1 MYNRIQADNLSS
13 LFLPMSR
20 RQAGKGVFFVRV
32 CQTDQQVL
40 DGLWKYHELAR
51 ARGVILE
58 GQITNPNDRQLN
70 FLNEM
75 LGSSFQPNAAF
86 IVNALGKWMPRM
98 KEAHRREF
106 AEALCVQFDEL
117 RKKGKTDS
125 ILKNIYTKMMCWL
138 YYKFERLIPFL
149 GDDDPPRILYECP
162 SITAHELILFR
173 LLSSMGA
180 DILLLEPAGDQPYLK
195 HDAASAWSQL
205 MNVGSAPFP
214 KEFTLKQFRK
224 DMAAKAVPPLQR
236 PVQIPQQT
244 PPRTAP
250 FSSQPASQ
258 SVPRTVPTNAAPPPK
273 RDPETYFPQPSRS
286 PCTNAWMKEAAF
298 TEILTPIVHRGDDYQ
313 LFYNALIRVRGVVDK
328 LTYLN
333 ELYQFY
339 QQFRNTGRNIVIVD
353 DELSL
358 PTPDEAQKVRRHPYR
373 SPEELIIDI
382 AGNLP
387 ACANVELQRLM
398 QRSFVRTMKKAA
410 RKETN
415 LNRLAISAVYLI
427 CWILRYQSALFQGY
441 KGNEIPCFVLMG
453 GCRNQHDA
461 LFMQFL
467 SQLPVDVLILA
478 SDLNR
483 VCTLQD
489 GALLELTGEHSLPVP
504 KFPKDPGSLQMGTI
518 ASNAQEDLSSILY
531 TNSGIYRNRQFSTA
545 AAITLRTTYDEIF
558 ILWNQELK
566 YRSNFSTVQQVV
578 NMPVIFAK
586 VSGVERGNVDAYWQ
600 KIKLLLG
607 DGTRLYKSFP
617 FHTASTGNP
626 YQALAIKVIR
636 NGKLKRE
643 ELKAHRQ
650 YPFGLLREELQ
661 EHIFDKI
668 QLMLDQKLIKGTFV
682 NGTEYTILSTI
693 LNLEKDIVRSL
704 QSFDFTKKNPK
715 VVAVCTTEQVCPLE
729 DAILLTFMNLIG
741 FDVVLF
747 VPTGYQTIER
757 YLNDNFPVEHQIG
770 DYIYDLHVPDFN
782 ALPPVKSRTWLEN
795 ILKRGN

>member
-1 MYNRIQADNLSS
+1 MYNRIQATDLSS

-20 RQAGKGVFFVRV
+20 RQGGKGVYFVRL

-40 DGLWKYHELAR
+40 DSLWKYHELAR
-51 ARGVILE
+51 GRGVIIE
-58 GQITNPNDRQLN
+58 GQIANPDDRQLN

-75 LGSSFQPNAAF
+75 LGSAFQPDAAF
-86 IVNALGKWMPRM
+86 IVSALGKWMPRM

-106 AEALCVQFDEL
+106 ADALCVQFDEL

-138 YYKFERLIPFL
+138 YYRFERLMPFL

-162 SITAHELILFR
+162 GITAHELILLR

-180 DILLLEPAGDQPYLK
+180 DILLLETMGDQPYLK
-195 HDAASAWSQL
+195 QDPSSVWSQL

-224 DMAAKAVPPLQR
+224 DMAAKAAPPPQKSQPTPQR
-236 PVQIPQQT
+236 TPAAPRQPV
-244 PPRTAP
+244 
-250 FSSQPASQ
+250 SQPASR
-258 SVPRTVPTNAAPPPK
+258 PAPVQ
-273 RDPETYFPQPSRS
+273 RDPETHFPQPSRS
-286 PCTNAWMKEAAF
+286 ACTNAWMKEAAF
-298 TEILTPIVHRGDDYQ
+298 TEILTPVVNRGDDFQ
-313 LFYNALIRVRGVVDK
+313 LYYNALIRVRGAFDK
-328 LTYLN
+328 LTYPN

-339 QQFRNTGRNIVIVD
+339 QQFRNTGRNIVII
-353 DELSL
+353 DEGLSL
-358 PTPDEAQKVRRHPYR
+358 PSPDEAQKVRRHPYR

-398 QRSFVRTMKKAA
+398 QRAFVRTMKKAA
-410 RKETN
+410 RQEPN
-415 LNRLAISAVYLI
+415 LNRLTTSAVYVI
-427 CWILRYQSALFQGY
+427 CWIQQYQAALFQGY

-453 GCRNQHDA
+453 GCKNQHDA
-461 LFMQFL
+461 LFIDYL

-478 SDLNR
+478 CDLNR
-483 VCTLQD
+483 RCTFQSD
-489 GALLELTGEHSLPVP
+489 ALLELTGEQSLPVF
-504 KFPKDPGSLQMGTI
+504 KFPKDPGSLQMRTV
-518 ASNAQEDLSSILY
+518 ASNAQEDLSSLLY
-531 TNSGIYRNRQFSTA
+531 SDTGLYRNRQFSTA
-545 AAITLRTTYDEIF
+545 DAITLHTTYDEIF

-600 KIKLLLG
+600 KIRLLLG
-607 DGTRLYKSFP
+607 DGTRLYKTFP

-626 YQALAIKVIR
+626 YQALAVKVIR
-636 NGKLKRE
+636 NGKLKRD

-668 QLMLDQKLIKGTFV
+668 QLMLDQRLIKGTFS

-741 FDVVLF
+741 FDIVLF

-757 YLNDNFPVEHQIG
+757 YLNDNFPIEHQIG

-782 ALPPVKSRTWLEN
+782 ALPPVKSRTWLDN